1 MECNSAIKKHILCEK
16 NSGYDVLFLKQ
27 LKNRDYFYVQ
37 TTLKGERNDHKE

>member
-1 MECNSAIKKHILCEK
+1 MQLLKNIFFVKKI
-16 NSGYDVLFLKQ
+16 SGYDVLFLKK